1 MGNTKPYIDMRKL
14 KVLGIAAG
22 VGSCLFT
29 FHKRRNFEV
38 IGNVEPRAVF
48 HTKKEEQWK
57 LNFGDIPFER
67 SIEPYM
73 RKMKPDIII
82 GHPDCGDSSILRM
95 SRAKKKGN
103 VKENASL
110 NLFINSITNYQP
122 KVFLLENLPGMLD
135 SLSLDVLEN
144 IWSKQYDLFAIQ
156 GSVALWGNSQ
166 VSRNRLVLV
175 GVLKNGKSNHLRVN
189 KLIEL
194 LCHHQT
200 RSQNLKPSDLK
211 WLPAQTFELGEAE
224 DVSLGHYRELPST
237 FVSMYHPTD
246 GRRKLPFHEVRSIW
260 AEQLPKS
267 SKRWPVGGKMKN
279 QPGVS
284 RHVVGKPPLTVR
296 KQNRQFGTSNLVLSP
311 REMANIQGFP
321 ISFRL
326 FVDLNQRVYWLN
338 KNRVAVTKCPPYEIS
353 KWFKK
358 VIKKSIR

>member
-1 MGNTKPYIDMRKL
+1 MRKL

-135 SLSLDVLEN
+135 SLSLDDLEN
-144 IWSKQYDLFAIQ
+144 MWSKQYDLFAIR

-175 GVLKNGKSNHLRVN
+175 GVEKEDKSSYLRNH
-189 KLIEL
+189 KLIQQL
-194 LCHHQT
+194 HQFQA
-200 RSQNLKPSDLK
+200 RSQNLNSKNLN
-211 WLPAQTFELGEAE
+211 WQPAQSFELGETE
-224 DVSLGHYRELPST
+224 NVSLGHYRELPTT

-260 AEQLPKS
+260 DKQLPKAS
-267 SKRWPVGGKMKN
+267 QRWPVGGKMKN

-284 RHVVGKPPLTVR
+284 RHVPGKPPLTVR

-338 KNRVAVTKCPPYEIS
+338 KNRVAVTKCPPYEIT

-358 VIKKSIR
+358 VIKNSIR